1 MYADAFQIYLNLNM
15 KQFDKIM
22 NLVNSDIDN
31 IVLLTNNHEL
41 KPNPNKTKLIIIAPI
56 TN

>member
-1 MYADAFQIYLNLNM
+1 MDDLFIAAALTD
-15 KQFDKIM
+15 
-22 NLVNSDIDN
+22 SDIAN

-41 KPNPNKTKLIIIAPI
+41 KPNPNKTKLIIIVPI